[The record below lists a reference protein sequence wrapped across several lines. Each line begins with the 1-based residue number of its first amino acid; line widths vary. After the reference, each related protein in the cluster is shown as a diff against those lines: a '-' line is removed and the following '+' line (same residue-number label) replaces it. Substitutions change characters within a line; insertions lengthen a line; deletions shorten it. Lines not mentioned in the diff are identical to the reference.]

1 MIAKVK
7 TPADEGRI
15 GGMTVLVCGFKI
27 YICIIKERI
36 YDKLPDINGTFH
48 KKHLPSYI
56 LLNYFDKSIAVYL
69 NY

>member
-48 KKHLPSYI
+48 KNTFLRIFY
-56 LLNYFDKSIAVYL
+56 
-69 NY
+69 